1 MNSPE
6 SAPPD
11 ETLAAWAQ
19 RGDRAAFDELMRRH
33 KDGVYRFVRRYV
45 GNSDDAYDL
54 LQETFISAW
63 ENLRRFEVTRSFT
76 AWTRTIA
83 LNKCRDFSRR
93 QKFQRLFRQLYAA
106 EPNCPPASPAQLA
119 EARETAAEQVL
130 KQQRFDA
137 AVAALPALYKEV
149 LLLTTVGAM
158 TQEGAAAILGTSTK
172 AVEMRLRRAKR
183 RLAELL
189 MPTREG

>member
-6 SAPPD
+6 SALPD

-33 KDGVYRFVRRYV
+33 KDAVYRFVRRYV

-54 LQETFISAW
+54 LQETFIAVW
-63 ENLRRFEVTRSFT
+63 ENLRRFDVTRSFT

-106 EPNCPPASPAQLA
+106 EPNRPPASPAQLA
-119 EARETAAEQVL
+119 EAREIDAEQAL

-137 AVAALPALYKEV
+137 AVAALPAFYKEV
-149 LLLTTVGAM
+149 LLLTTVGGM

-183 RLAELL
+183 QLAEFLVL
-189 MPTREG
+189 SGEG